1 MRALGAPSRLQAVI
15 IGENA
20 SEADIVDE

>member
-1 MRALGAPSRLQAVI
+1 MRALVAPSRLRPVI

-20 SEADIVDE
+20 SEADIVD